1 MLPVIYNTAND
12 TIIQEMQS
20 AGLYDTFQEQ
30 MARVPAGPKQIF
42 VFIDATPTRLT
53 YYLYH
58 RGFLLEADNGFSAI
72 TILNPAGC
80 PQVVEGI
87 KAMLAEMFDS
97 AIKTLWVEDPQRK
110 N

>member
-1 MLPVIYNTAND
+1 MPPVIYNTAD
-12 TIIQEMQS
+12 DIIIDEMQS

-42 VFIDATPTRLT
+42 VFVDSTPARLT

-58 RGFLLEADNGFSAI
+58 RGFLLETDNGFSAI

-80 PQVVEGI
+80 PQVVEAI
-87 KAMLAEMFDS
+87 KRMIAEMFDS
-97 AIKTLWVEDPQRK
+97 AVKTLWVEDPQRK